1 MLKFIKVEQVTISFH
16 ARERFC
22 KRVLGDAKLALN
34 TKEVDTIIRQYLPSM
49 VIDVAYQKFQNKG
62 VTFVIRNQTLT
73 TVMK

>member
-1 MLKFIKVEQVTISFH
+1 MLKFINVDQVIISSH

-22 KRVLGDAKLALN
+22 KRVLGGTKLALK

-49 VIDVAYQKFQNKG
+49 VIDVAYQKLQTKG
-62 VTFVIRNQTLT
+62 VTFVIRNQILT

>member
-1 MLKFIKVEQVTISFH
+1 MLKFIGVEDIRISFH

-22 KRVLGDAKLALN
+22 KRVLGDTKLALN